1 MAMVG
6 RQRKY
11 WRDLRDTHRSRLV
24 LRDSPEEQRKLD
36 SGRKRWTT
44 KWVAGELAIARRL
57 LFKDKRRRIETKLA
71 REG

>member
-1 MAMVG
+1 MLG

-11 WRDLRDTHRSRLV
+11 WRDSWDTHRSRLV
-24 LRDSPEEQRKLD
+24 LQDSPEERRKLD

-57 LFKDKRRRIETKLA
+57 LLRIRDA
-71 REG
+71 G